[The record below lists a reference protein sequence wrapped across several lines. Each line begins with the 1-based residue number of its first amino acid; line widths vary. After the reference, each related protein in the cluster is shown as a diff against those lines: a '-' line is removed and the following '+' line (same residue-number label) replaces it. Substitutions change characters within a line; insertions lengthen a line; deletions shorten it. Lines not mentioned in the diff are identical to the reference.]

1 MPQTRA
7 TMANKRARQL
17 RTNSTDTERKLWRF
31 LRSLKAQGFHFH
43 RQVPID
49 HLIVDFACCSA
60 RIVIEVDGGQHNTK
74 SGVRNDL
81 ARDEYLRRHD
91 FKILRFWNNDI
102 IGNIDGVAHEI
113 PKVLGLGTPT
123 RNPSPQ
129 GGGE

>member
-1 MPQTRA
+1 M
-7 TMANKRARQL
+7 
-17 RTNSTDTERKLWRF
+17 
-31 LRSLKAQGFHFH
+31 
-43 RQVPID
+43 
-49 HLIVDFACCSA
+49 
-60 RIVIEVDGGQHNTK
+60 VIEVDGGQHNTK

-113 PKVLGLGTPT
+113 QKALGLGTP
-123 RNPSPQ
+123 NPSPQ